1 MYPSKINS
9 FAIAQLERNQQIEQ
23 QADKI
28 APEPKRLITQR
39 KAKYH
44 DKSRTRRKDVQAW
57 VFRRTGLSTT
67 PQVKAALKK
76 LGIRRDLRLTS
87 AWIDINLNYCNVL
100 APKSLDLFQKG
111 DRVTLIEYSA
121 RIAYLEAWSPFSII
135 AIEGGLATLELMSF
149 PVPLANLQLAS

>member
-1 MYPSKINS
+1 MYLSKINS
-9 FAIAQLERNQQIEQ
+9 FAIAQLEINQHIEQ

-28 APEPKRLITQR
+28 APEPKRFITQR

-67 PQVKAALKK
+67 AQVKAALKK
-76 LGIRRDLRLTS
+76 LGIRRDLRRTS
-87 AWIDINLNYCNVL
+87 AWIDINLNYCNAL
-100 APKSLDLFQKG
+100 EPKSLDLFQKG
-111 DRVTLIEYSA
+111 DRVMLIEYSA
-121 RIAYLEAWSPFSII
+121 RIGYLQAWSPFSIM
-135 AIEGGLATLELMSF
+135 AIEDGLAMLELISF

>member
-1 MYPSKINS
+1 MYLSKINS
-9 FAIAQLERNQQIEQ
+9 FAIAQLEINQHIEQ

-28 APEPKRLITQR
+28 APEPKRFITQR

-44 DKSRTRRKDVQAW
+44 DKSRTRLKDVQAW
-57 VFRRTGLSTT
+57 IFRRTGLSTT
-67 PQVKAALKK
+67 AQVKAALKK

-87 AWIDINLNYCNVL
+87 AWIDINLNYCNAL

-111 DRVTLIEYSA
+111 DRVMLIKYSA
-121 RIAYLEAWSPFSII
+121 RIAYLQAWSPFSIM
-135 AIEGGLATLELMSF
+135 AIEDGLAMLELISF

>member
-9 FAIAQLERNQQIEQ
+9 FAIAQLETNQHIEQ

-28 APEPKRLITQR
+28 APEPKRFITQR
-39 KAKYH
+39 KANYH

-67 PQVKAALKK
+67 AQVKAALKK

-87 AWIDINLNYCNVL
+87 AWIDINLNYCNAL
-100 APKSLDLFQKG
+100 APQSLDLFQKG
-111 DRVTLIEYSA
+111 DRVSLIEYSA
-121 RIAYLEAWSPFSII
+121 RIAYLEAWSPFSIM
-135 AIEGGLATLELMSF
+135 AIEGELATLELISF
-149 PVPLANLQLAS
+149 PIPLANLQLAS

>member
-1 MYPSKINS
+1 MYSTVTDS
-9 FAIAQLERNQQIEQ
+9 FAIAQIEVDCCLSQ

-44 DKSRTRRKDVQAW
+44 DKFRTRRKEVQAW

-67 PQVKAALKK
+67 AQVKAALKK

-87 AWIDINLNYCNVL
+87 AWIDLNLNYCNAL
-100 APKSLDLFQKG
+100 APRGCNLFQKG
-111 DRVTLIEYSA
+111 DRVTLTEYSA
-121 RIAYLEAWSPFSII
+121 RIAYLEPWSPFSII

-149 PVPLANLQLAS
+149 PVPLANLQLVS

>member
-9 FAIAQLERNQQIEQ
+9 FAIAQLETNQHIEQ

-57 VFRRTGLSTT
+57 VFHRTGLSTT
-67 PQVKAALKK
+67 AQVKAALKK

-87 AWIDINLNYCNVL
+87 AWIDINLNYCNAL

-111 DRVTLIEYSA
+111 DRVTLTEYSA
-121 RIAYLEAWSPFSII
+121 RIAYLEAWSPFSIM
-135 AIEGGLATLELMSF
+135 AIEGGLATLELISF